1 MYKPEK
7 KRLFKPSTT
16 KEDLEDPL
24 HLFKE
29 GESLG
34 YNQACDDWNAW
45 LPSIIEIKDILN
57 TTCQECKQNK
67 EGWCQYTCSILAKA
81 ISKRIKGEA

>member
-1 MYKPEK
+1 MNKPEK
-7 KRLFKPSTT
+7 KSHYINNTNFYVRYM
-16 KEDLEDPL
+16 
-24 HLFKE
+24 H
-29 GESLG
+29 G
-34 YNQACDDWNAW
+34 WNDCYDNWERW